1 MRLNGQ
7 HISNTVVVK
16 CAGKCDRDPQLAL
29 IGGAA
34 GSEVQSGSSFRMR
47 RIKDIN
53 IYIYRYPIGR
63 NAECQVMNKL
73 QVVSALYN
81 SERNDDEEEAEVK

>member
-1 MRLNGQ
+1 
-7 HISNTVVVK
+7 
-16 CAGKCDRDPQLAL
+16 
-29 IGGAA
+29 
-34 GSEVQSGSSFRMR
+34 MR

-73 QVVSALYN
+73 QVVSALHN
-81 SERNDDEEEAEVK
+81 SERNDDDEEEEVK